1 MSARKRLKQ
10 KGTDDDAP
18 PVPPAQSPPGSAK
31 DPLQLPV
38 GTHVAFSRRTIDTS
52 DGAPAMACF
61 HGIVVND
68 GGDRVDT
75 PSVEQLQLRFALTDG
90 GDDVV
95 WWEDTC
101 NMYEIIAPS
110 SFASQHTC
118 QGIRRAHFKP
128 DAAAAFRRKVETA
141 KGERA
146 WLDVDADRVLDERAV
161 TLSPRVQGIL
171 SYSVVPQSGEFAS
184 LSLRHYLLLSPVDL
198 RACNAGFHDMRCTSD
213 TTTVERPLFYG
224 ASVGIPPPVRCD
236 YCQWLFEGVVRP
248 QVLVMQRKIRQKE
261 AAAAAAGG
269 GGASLDTIGRM
280 RNDLLTRPQVQEKLE
295 RAATD
300 KLKLQ
305 KRVSYLT
312 RRNYELMADEAR
324 ARAGVS
330 SVVHGSVE
338 VDAAEYTAVL
348 TAACDSKEVM
358 RTYYNRALKTPEQ
371 ADAAIAIMESELRNM
386 QSFNATGSKG
396 GFRYSPLCFA
406 SAITMFATM
415 PTRAYV
421 ALSFVPRCVQ

>member
-1 MSARKRLKQ
+1 MSARKRPKQ
-10 KGTDDDAP
+10 KGSGDDAQ
-18 PVPPAQSPPGSAK
+18 PVQSPPGSAK

-101 NMYEIIAPS
+101 NMYEVIAPS

-161 TLSPRVQGIL
+161 ALSPRVQGIL
-171 SYSVVPQSGEFAS
+171 SYSVVPQCGEFAS
-184 LSLRHYLLLSPVDL
+184 LALRHYLLLSSVDL

-213 TTTVERPLFYG
+213 ATTLERPLFKG
-224 ASVGIPPPVRCD
+224 ASAGTPPPVRCD
-236 YCQWLFEGVVRP
+236 RCQLLFEGVVRP
-248 QVLVMQRKIRQKE
+248 QILDMQQKLRKKG
-261 AAAAAAGG
+261 AAQEAAGG
-269 GGASLDTIGRM
+269 GGASPDTIGRT
-280 RNDLLTRPQVQEKLE
+280 RNDLLTRPQVQAKLE
-295 RAATD
+295 RAATE
-300 KLKLQ
+300 KHRLQ
-305 KRVSYLT
+305 KQVSWLT
-312 RRNYELMADEAR
+312 KRNYEHMADEAR

-330 SVVHGSVE
+330 SVVHDSVE

-371 ADAAIAIMESELRNM
+371 TEAAIAIMESELRNM

>member
-1 MSARKRLKQ
+1 
-10 KGTDDDAP
+10 
-18 PVPPAQSPPGSAK
+18 
-31 DPLQLPV
+31 
-38 GTHVAFSRRTIDTS
+38 
-52 DGAPAMACF
+52 MACF

-75 PSVEQLQLRFALTDG
+75 PSVEQLQLRFSLTDG

-118 QGIRRAHFKP
+118 QGIRRGHFKP
-128 DAAAAFRRKVETA
+128 AAAAAFRRKVEAA
-141 KGERA
+141 KGERV

-161 TLSPRVQGIL
+161 TLSQRVQGIL
-171 SYSVVPQSGEFAS
+171 SYSLVPQARGEFAS
-184 LSLRHYLLLSPVDL
+184 LSLRHYLLLSSVDL

-213 TTTVERPLFYG
+213 ATTLERPLFKG
-224 ASVGIPPPVRCD
+224 ASAGTPPPVRCD

-248 QVLVMQRKIRQKE
+248 QTLDMQRRMRQKE
-261 AAAAAAGG
+261 AAPEAAGG
-269 GGASLDTIGRM
+269 GGASPGTIGST

-295 RAATD
+295 RGAAD
-300 KLKLQ
+300 KLRLQ
-305 KRVSYLT
+305 DQIRYLKS
-312 RRNYELMADEAR
+312 RNFALMAEKER
-324 ARAGVS
+324 ASAQVP

-338 VDAAEYTAVL
+338 VNAAEYTAVL
-348 TAACDSKEVM
+348 TAACDSKDVM
-358 RTYYNRALKTPEQ
+358 RTYYTRALKSPEQ
-371 ADAAIAIMESELRNM
+371 TDAAIAIMESELRNM

-421 ALSFVPRCVQ
+421 ALSFVHRCVQ